1 MDIGIPLRQLGNV
14 EISELKQLILS
25 QPDEAWH
32 EQRHRQKAYDVH
44 SDTESI
50 VLLFCDESWPN
61 GEIHKEPGWDRLAK
75 LAEPIMANILNTH
88 YPQGGIIIRAMA
100 AKLKAQGQIKPHRDT
115 LHSFHIGHR
124 IHVPI
129 TTNPGVRFMI
139 EGKPYQ
145 FQPGHAYELNNQLR
159 HSVINM
165 SNEDRISFIFDYVP
179 PSKLNNQQESLS

>member
-1 MDIGIPLRQLGNV
+1 MDIGIPLRPLGDV
-14 EISELKQLILS
+14 DIDELKQLILS
-25 QPDEAWH
+25 QPAEAWR
-32 EQRHRQKAYDVH
+32 EQVHRQKAYDVH

-50 VLLFCDESWPN
+50 VMLFCDEAWPN
-61 GEIHKEPGWDRLAK
+61 GEIHQEPGWQRLAEK
-75 LAEPIMANILNTH
+75 AKPIMDKLLAEH
-88 YPQGGIIIRAMA
+88 YPEGGIIIRAMA

-115 LHSFHIGHR
+115 LHSFHLGHR

-145 FQPGHAYELNNQLR
+145 FKVGQAYELNNQLR

-179 PSKLNNQQESLS
+179 PSQLEK